1 MSDNAMLE
9 EMLKINADSLGT
21 LGRDRYEEVRD
32 SLYPRMCEKLFNTS
46 QENVNVANYES
57 AISNLEQVMQ
67 MDAGYQD
74 GQAMLLLAQAYEG
87 NGDQDQ
93 ANTWYQKILEVIQ
106 IPKLPHRP
114 RRRWTRRIREA
125 VIPKAQRPNGDGDS
139 EDNASGSTD
148 SEEN

>member
-1 MSDNAMLE
+1 M
-9 EMLKINADSLGT
+9 
-21 LGRDRYEEVRD
+21 
-32 SLYPRMCEKLFNTS
+32 
-46 QENVNVANYES
+46 ANYES

-93 ANTWYQKILEVIQ
+93 ANTWYQKILEDY
-106 IPKLPHRP
+106 PDTEAAHWP

-125 VIPKAQRPNGDGDS
+125 VIPKAQRQTETEIQKITLPEVQIVKKIRYERKGYAKTCIS
-139 EDNASGSTD
+139 FSFYLPQEKRAKVY
-148 SEEN
+148 ENQ